1 MDNFKQQRVLTIKR
15 AAHALAV
22 SERTLWRMISKQEIR
37 IIALSERRRGIPI
50 SEIERITTCGVA
62 V

>member
-1 MDNFKQQRVLTIKR
+1 MDNTKQQRVLTIKR
-15 AAHALAV
+15 AAFALAV
-22 SERTLWRMISKQEIR
+22 SERTLWRMISKEEIKV
-37 IIALSERRRGIPI
+37 ISLSERRRGIPL